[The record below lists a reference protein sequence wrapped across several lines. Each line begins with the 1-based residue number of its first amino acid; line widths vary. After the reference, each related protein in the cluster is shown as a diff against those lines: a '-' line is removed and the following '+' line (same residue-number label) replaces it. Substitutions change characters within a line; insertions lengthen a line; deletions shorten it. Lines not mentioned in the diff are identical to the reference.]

1 MFIYHFN
8 RMIRSKILWLIFAIV
23 VGATF
28 LALPSCFTGDASGR
42 NYAGTLGRE
51 KISQD
56 EYGLAEMFVQ
66 RFMRLGDLPPAVTE
80 TQIWAHIAAMHA
92 AKKMGITVSPE
103 ELRSILRSEPS
114 FQQDGQFSPYLYK
127 SLVEQSLGVTVAG
140 YERLLSDQIVLNKLM
155 QAVASGN
162 LASPMEVEDE
172 VAARTDTISFMYAS
186 VSNKFATA
194 DIEVSSDEVK
204 AYFEE
209 HKADYALPD
218 RVAVS
223 YAALPV
229 TNYFASVVIDDI
241 DLEDYYDSNPS
252 QYSREGTNG
261 VEQIPF
267 EEVRDQ
273 IWNELAYS
281 EAASIAL
288 TNLNDFIE
296 SLYTNDTAT
305 FTLRCQARGMKTG
318 ATQLFPLEGAYLPGI
333 EREALQDFRETAHD
347 LDSTRGD
354 SRYGVAQGKQFVYL
368 ICATTNDAAHTP
380 SFESLES
387 SIRPLAVA
395 ASRQKKFISFAEETA
410 AALTGA
416 MKDNGSF
423 ADAAKAQS
431 LNVSTSITFKASE
444 TDFSAFDNARALIP
458 EVARLKV
465 GQISKP
471 IEIYNGAL
479 LACVSER
486 KPALAVETAVQREQ
500 LRSMLSSMNG
510 AAAFSD
516 WMIWNL
522 ERIGFTSTKA
532 AIWETAAAEGT
543 ADEEEE

>member
-8 RMIRSKILWLIFAIV
+8 RMIRSKVLWLIFAIV

-28 LALPSCFTGDASGR
+28 LALPSCFSGDASGR
-42 NYAGTLGRE
+42 MYAGTLGHE

-56 EYGLAEMFVQ
+56 EYAIAETFVQ
-66 RFMRLGDLPPAVTE
+66 RFMRLGDLSPAATE

-92 AKKMGITVSPE
+92 AKKMGIAASSE
-103 ELRSILRSEPS
+103 ELRSILRSEAA
-114 FQQDGQFSPYLYK
+114 FQQDGQFSADLYK
-127 SLVEQSLGVTVAG
+127 RLVEQNLGLTVAG
-140 YERLLSDQIVLNKLM
+140 YERLLADQIVLNKLM
-155 QAVASGN
+155 QSVGAGS
-162 LASPMEVEDE
+162 LASPMEIEDE
-172 VAARTDTISFMYAS
+172 VAARTDTFSFMYAT
-186 VSNKFATA
+186 VSNKFAA
-194 DIEVSSDEVK
+194 AEVEVSDDEVK

-223 YAALPV
+223 YAALSV
-229 TNYFASVVIDDI
+229 TNYFPAVVLDDI

-281 EAASIAL
+281 EAAAIAV
-288 TNLNDFIE
+288 TNVNEFIE
-296 SLYTNDTAT
+296 SLYTNDVAT
-305 FTLRCQARGMKTG
+305 FNWRCQARGMKTG
-318 ATQLFPLEGAYLPGI
+318 ATQLFPLEGSYLPGI
-333 EREALQDFRETAHD
+333 EREALQEFRETAHD

-354 SRYGVAQGKQFVYL
+354 SRYGVATGKQFIYI

-380 SFESLES
+380 SFESLEK

-395 ASRQKKFISFAEETA
+395 AARQKKFNAFAEETA
-410 AALTGA
+410 AAVTAA
-416 MKDNGSF
+416 MKEKGSF
-423 ADAAKAQS
+423 AEAAKAQA
-431 LNVSTSITFKASE
+431 LNVSTSITFKASDVE
-444 TDFSAFDNARALIP
+444 FSAFDNARALIP
-458 EVARLKV
+458 EVVRLKA

-486 KPALAVETAVQREQ
+486 KAGAAAEAAVQREQ

-516 WMIWNL
+516 WMTWNL